1 MNSPPS
7 PVKIQKAKN
16 NTCARILTPLQASF
30 PICWFT
36 AIFVAMFYSQRSRK
50 LLLAASSRWNK
61 KKELFNL
68 FKNVLEDKYLKTAG
82 GRESEDYRNYTE
94 DTLIEILTLMNKED
108 KNEFPYNPIH
118 KTVVESFLP
127 KLYIGKLY
135 TLLGVNYKMF
145 DYSTTD
151 YTLRYSYL
159 NEEYNVFRVSKIA
172 DNNIIDDIEDNRQG
186 WLKDYKYI
194 DDGFAPSVL
203 IVRFYDYYIPIYD
216 NILTN
221 NVIPEDDINSNI
233 KYRKDNITYNGKK
246 YTLDSAIITN
256 TNTEHKVG
264 HIISGITC
272 KKGRYVYNGW
282 PRINLDPA
290 KATRDL
296 TQNIPCELMKYNW
309 NTVYDNNICLNRM
322 NCMPDILKGTVE
334 KGNVCFSFSR
344 GSRILVYVRDDAKSA
359 TSSSNSPARTPVKA
373 RAKTPV
379 KAAKAVKS
387 PSKTPARSSSKSPK
401 AVKSPTKSPTK
412 SPVSPIRK
420 KQPSKKATA
429 AATPK
434 AATPPAVAQ
443 ATARAARAAAR
454 EARAAGT

>member
-7 PVKIQKAKN
+7 PVKIHKTKN
-16 NTCARILTPLQASF
+16 NTCARILTPLQVG
-30 PICWFT
+30 PICWFMAT
-36 AIFVAMFYSQRSRK
+36 FVAMFYSQRSRK
-50 LLLAASSRWNK
+50 LLLKASSGWYK
-61 KKELFNL
+61 KKELFTL
-68 FKNVLEDKYLKTAG
+68 LKHVLDDKYLKTKD
-82 GRESEDYRNYTE
+82 GRESDDYRNFKE
-94 DTLIEILTLMNKED
+94 DTFMNILTLLNKED
-108 KNEFPYNPIH
+108 NKAFPFNPSH
-118 KTVVESFLP
+118 KTMLNSYRP
-127 KLYIGKLY
+127 QLYIGKLY

-145 DYSTTD
+145 DCNTTD

-159 NEEYNVFRVSKIA
+159 NEEYNVFRVSKIV
-172 DNNIIDDIEDNRQG
+172 DNNIIDDIEDNREG
-186 WLKDYKYI
+186 SLKAYKYI
-194 DDGFAPSVL
+194 DDGSAPSVL
-203 IVRFYDYYIPIYD
+203 IVRFYDYY
-216 NILTN
+216 
-221 NVIPEDDINSNI
+221 
-233 KYRKDNITYNGKK
+233 ITYNGKK

-282 PRINLDPA
+282 PRINMDPA

-359 TSSSNSPARTPVKA
+359 TSSSHSPARTPAKA
-373 RAKTPV
+373 RAKTP
-379 KAAKAVKS
+379 AKAPVKSPVKS
-387 PSKTPARSSSKSPK
+387 PSKSPAKSPSKSPAKSSSKSPK
-401 AVKSPTKSPTK
+401 AVKSPAKSPRADK
-412 SPVSPIRK
+412 SPVSPKGKR
-420 KQPSKKATA
+420 QPSKKATA
-429 AATPK
+429 AAATPK
-434 AATPPAVAQ
+434 AAAATQ

-454 EARAAGT
+454 AAKAAKAATAAGT